1 MSVHCLKSAR
11 RRLLV
16 LGRVSAR
23 RPRLAAA
30 LFSNTD
36 DDDDDDDDAGDAGD
50 AEDDDKDNDGAA
62 DTY

>member
-1 MSVHCLKSAR
+1 MFVHCLKSAR

-16 LGRVSAR
+16 LGRVSAW

-36 DDDDDDDDAGDAGD
+36 DDDDDDDAGD